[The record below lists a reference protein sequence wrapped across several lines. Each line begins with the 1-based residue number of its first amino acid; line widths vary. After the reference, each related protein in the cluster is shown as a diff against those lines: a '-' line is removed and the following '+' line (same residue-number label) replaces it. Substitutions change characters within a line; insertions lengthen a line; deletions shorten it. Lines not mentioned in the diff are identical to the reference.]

1 MGQDSNSGISSD
13 MLASM
18 VEAGVQ
24 KAFAEA
30 SLQRSSSRRSMYSSS
45 SSDSSSSSSDDSSR
59 RKRRIKKRNSKKGYT
74 LGNSKRSMSSIGLS
88 SMANASSPALSSMGG
103 GMGKRSSTR
112 SRSSLSLD
120 KIGEG
125 TNLCV
130 FYTRILYYYS
140 MKQ

>member
-1 MGQDSNSGISSD
+1 MG
-13 MLASM
+13 

-30 SLQRSSSRRSMYSSS
+30 SLQRSSSQ
-45 SSDSSSSSSDDSSR
+45 
-59 RKRRIKKRNSKKGYT
+59 
-74 LGNSKRSMSSIGLS
+74 RSMSSIGLS

-125 TNLCV
+125 QPMHRNTSHDSLMSALSIDN
-130 FYTRILYYYS
+130 S
-140 MKQ
+140 SENKKKAKKKK